1 MVHGSINNE
10 EDEMML
16 PRRENTW
23 EKAQKISSYGNS
35 RHVSGLGLLVA
46 DFIVSTVLISMSLI
60 SKKDQCDQPLHV
72 FLEVASFLQFF
83 LDILSV
89 CLYVE
94 KVNVSKGKLDA
105 VAGLLCAQNCC
116 VLPIVFAL
124 YAWYVYGLLSLSQA
138 GVCSQRLK
146 HSLCIS
152 AAWFFLYSLY
162 QLCNLWSTE
171 KADKAE
177 FFNRINREQP
187 EGVPFSLQ
195 AELSWNTEV
204 EDWI

>member
-1 MVHGSINNE
+1 MH
-10 EDEMML
+10 
-16 PRRENTW
+16 
-23 EKAQKISSYGNS
+23 
-35 RHVSGLGLLVA
+35 
-46 DFIVSTVLISMSLI
+46 VLINFRTLFI
-60 SKKDQCDQPLHV
+60 DTDG
-72 FLEVASFLQFF
+72 LEICQTPSR
-83 LDILSV
+83 
-89 CLYVE
+89 
-94 KVNVSKGKLDA
+94 A
-105 VAGLLCAQNCC
+105 VAPNCYGARMAPIDTAHPINTVHICIPQVGLLCAQNCC

-146 HSLCIS
+146 RSLCIS